1 MGPIKKLKKC
11 IAKVGGKGKT
21 NVGKKQMRRDYLNR
35 EEA

>member
-1 MGPIKKLKKC
+1 MGPIKSKSKC

-21 NVGKKQMRRDYLNR
+21 NVGKKEIRKDYLNR